1 MVSTVQTVIAI
12 LAAPVLAVV
21 MHPIHA
27 ARVELVALRT
37 GDVVATVRVYE
48 EDFPPGREHPAISAY
63 FDRQVIL
70 TAANGSRVLLR
81 PVSTTPEGDRLRIML
96 VGRAPASLTG
106 GRLQVTLLQEKFAD
120 QVNVVDVR
128 NAGGKQQLVY
138 LEGDV
143 AQRLD

>member
-1 MVSTVQTVIAI
+1 MVSTVQAAIAI
-12 LAAPVLAVV
+12 LAAPILAVT

-27 ARVELVALRT
+27 ARVELVALRA

-48 EDFPPGREHPAISAY
+48 EDFPPGRDHPAISAY
-63 FDRQVIL
+63 FDRQVVL

-96 VGRAPASLTG
+96 VGWSRAPLSG
-106 GRLQVTLLQEKFAD
+106 GTLQVTLLQEKFAD
-120 QVNVVDVR
+120 QVNVADVR

-138 LEGDV
+138 LGGDD

>member
-1 MVSTVQTVIAI
+1 MVTAVQAIITI
-12 LAAPVLAVV
+12 LAAQVLAVA

-27 ARVELVALRT
+27 ARVELVALRA
-37 GDVVATVRVYE
+37 GDVAATVRVYE
-48 EDFPPGREHPAISAY
+48 EDFPPGRDYLAISAY

-96 VGRAPASLTG
+96 VGWTPASLSG
-106 GRLQVTLLQEKFAD
+106 GKLQVTLLQEKFAD
-120 QVNVVDVR
+120 QVNVVDVK

-138 LEGDV
+138 LGGDD